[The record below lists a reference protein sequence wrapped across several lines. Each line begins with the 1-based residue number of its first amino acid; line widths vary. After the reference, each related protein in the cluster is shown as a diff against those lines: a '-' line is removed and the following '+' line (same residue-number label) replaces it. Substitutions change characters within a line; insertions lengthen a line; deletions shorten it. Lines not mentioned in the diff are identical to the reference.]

1 MRTMISR
8 WFLFGLLL
16 GWALTHATVFGQ
28 QSAGKTASALEKLRA
43 SLDKNITFDYT
54 GQSLTDVLNHFRDK
68 TGVAINIDQAAL
80 MQGVP
85 VPDGNVGQVT
95 LKATN
100 EKGSQVLRKLLNA
113 HQLCYTLFEDSVLVT
128 TEDMATMRQMRQR
141 VSVDLEDVPF
151 NKAVRNLAK
160 NHGLNLVIDP
170 KVMKQSEAPV
180 TLQLENAGIE
190 TAVRLL
196 AELAN
201 LKAVR
206 MGNAMFVTTE
216 DKAKKIRE
224 EEQQQLDNPLNDNL
238 PVAPRNIRVGIGGA
252 FGGIMVPPVA
262 PAIRQAIPDVAPPL
276 RVVKP
281 APAEP
286 IPDDANPAP
295 KKAPKAVP
303 ALPADPS
310 AVPPPI
316 LERPAAARV
325 PAPPARD

>member
-8 WFLFGLLL
+8 WFMFGLLL

-43 SLDKNITFDYT
+43 NLDKNITLDYN

-68 TGVAINIDQAAL
+68 TGVAINIDQVAL
-80 MQGVP
+80 MQMGVGQP
-85 VPDGNVGQVT
+85 MIPDGNAGQVT

-100 EKGSQVLRKLLNA
+100 EKASQVLRKLLNT
-113 HQLCYTLFEDSVLVT
+113 HQLCYILFEDSVLVT
-128 TEDMATMRQMRQR
+128 SDEMAAMRQMRQR

-170 KVMKQSEAPV
+170 KVTKQSEAAV
-180 TLQLENAGIE
+180 SLQLENAGIE

-206 MGNAMFVTTE
+206 MGNVMFVTTE
-216 DKAKKIRE
+216 EKATKIRE
-224 EEQQQLDNPLNDNL
+224 EEQQQLDNPLNPNL
-238 PVAPRNIRVGIGGA
+238 PVAPPNIRVGIGGA
-252 FGGIMVPPVA
+252 FSGIMPLRAP
-262 PAIRQAIPDVAPPL
+262 PAIPQAIPNLVPPARAL
-276 RVVKP
+276 NP
-281 APAEP
+281 APAAP
-286 IPDDANPAP
+286 IPADANPAP
-295 KKAPKAVP
+295 KAVRP
-303 ALPADPS
+303 LPAGPS
-310 AVPPPI
+310 ALPPPI
-316 LERPAAARV
+316 LERPTAPRV
-325 PAPPARD
+325 PAPPAKD

>member
-1 MRTMISR
+1 MISR
-8 WFLFGLLL
+8 WFLFGLLF

-43 SLDKNITFDYT
+43 NLDKNITIDYN

-68 TGVAINIDQAAL
+68 TGVPINIDQTAL

-100 EKGSQVLRKLLNA
+100 EKASQILRKLLNA
-113 HQLCYTLFEDSVLVT
+113 HQLCYILFEDSVLVT

-141 VSVDLEDVPF
+141 VSVDVEDIPF

-180 TLQLENAGIE
+180 SLQLENAGIE

-206 MGNAMFVTTE
+206 MGNVMFVTTE
-216 DKAKKIRE
+216 EKAKKIRE
-224 EEQQQLDNPLNDNL
+224 EEQHQLDNPLSPNL
-238 PVAPRNIRVGIGGA
+238 PVPPPAIRVGGA
-252 FGGIMVPPVA
+252 FGGVMVPP
-262 PAIRQAIPDVAPPL
+262 AIPQAIPNLGPPPRVVNPAPTASSPDD
-276 RVVKP
+276 VKP
-281 APAEP
+281 APKA
-286 IPDDANPAP
+286 IPP
-295 KKAPKAVP
+295 
-303 ALPADPS
+303 LPADPS
-310 AVPPPI
+310 AVPPPN
-316 LERPAAARV
+316 LERPAAPRV
-325 PAPPARD
+325 PALPAKN

>member
-43 SLDKNITFDYT
+43 NLDKNITIDYN

-100 EKGSQVLRKLLNA
+100 EKASQVLRKLLNA
-113 HQLCYTLFEDSVLVT
+113 HQLCYILFEDSVLVT
-128 TEDMATMRQMRQR
+128 TEEMATMRQMRQR
-141 VSVDLEDVPF
+141 VSVDVEDMPF
-151 NKAVRNLAK
+151 DKAVRNLAK

-180 TLQLENAGIE
+180 SLQLENAGIE

-206 MGNAMFVTTE
+206 MGNVMFVTTE
-216 DKAKKIRE
+216 EKAKKIRE

-238 PVAPRNIRVGIGGA
+238 VPVPRNIRGA
-252 FGGIMVPPVA
+252 FGGVMVPPAA
-262 PAIRQAIPDVAPPL
+262 PAIPQAIPIVVPPL
-276 RVVKP
+276 RVVNPTPPAPSPDDVKP
-281 APAEP
+281 AP
-286 IPDDANPAP
+286 
-295 KKAPKAVP
+295 KGAPKAIP
-303 ALPADPS
+303 PLPADPS
-310 AVPPPI
+310 AVPPPN
-316 LERPAAARV
+316 LERPAAPRV
-325 PAPPARD
+325 PALPAKN

>member
-8 WFLFGLLL
+8 WFLFGLLF
-16 GWALTHATVFGQ
+16 GWALTHATVFAQ

-43 SLDKNITFDYT
+43 NLDKNITIDYN

-68 TGVAINIDQAAL
+68 TGVPINIDQTAL

-100 EKGSQVLRKLLNA
+100 EKASQVLRKLLNA
-113 HQLCYTLFEDSVLVT
+113 HQLCYILFEDSVLVT
-128 TEDMATMRQMRQR
+128 TDDMATMRQMRQR
-141 VSVDLEDVPF
+141 VSVDVEDIPF

-180 TLQLENAGIE
+180 SLQLENAGIE

-206 MGNAMFVTTE
+206 MGNTMFVTTE
-216 DKAKKIRE
+216 EKAKKIRE
-224 EEQQQLDNPLNDNL
+224 EEQHQLDNPLSPNL
-238 PVAPRNIRVGIGGA
+238 PVPPPAIRVGGA
-252 FGGIMVPPVA
+252 LGAIMPARV
-262 PAIRQAIPDVAPPL
+262 PAIPQATPDVAPPR
-276 RVVKP
+276 RVVDPAPTARSPDDVKP
-281 APAEP
+281 APKA
-286 IPDDANPAP
+286 IPP
-295 KKAPKAVP
+295 
-303 ALPADPS
+303 LPADPS
-310 AVPPPI
+310 AVPPPN
-316 LERPAAARV
+316 LERPAAPRV
-325 PAPPARD
+325 PALPAKN

>member
-43 SLDKNITFDYT
+43 SLDKNITLDYT

-68 TGVAINIDQAAL
+68 SGVAINIDQVAL
-80 MQGVP
+80 MQMGTP
-85 VPDGNVGQVT
+85 VPDGNVGPVT

-100 EKGSQVLRKLLNA
+100 EKASQALRKLLNSQ
-113 HQLCYTLFEDSVLVT
+113 QLCYILFEDSVLVT
-128 TEDMATMRQMRQR
+128 TEDMAAMRQMRQR
-141 VSVDLEDVPF
+141 VSVDVEDVPF
-151 NKAVRNLAK
+151 SKAVRNLAK

-170 KVMKQSEAPV
+170 KVMKQSEVPV
-180 TLQLENAGIE
+180 SLQVENAGIE

-206 MGNAMFVTTE
+206 MGNVMFVTTE
-216 DKAKKIRE
+216 EKAKKIRD
-224 EEQQQLDNPLNDNL
+224 EEQQQLDNPLNPNL
-238 PVAPRNIRVGIGGA
+238 PLTPPNIRGA
-252 FGGIMVPPVA
+252 FGGVMVPPVA
-262 PAIRQAIPDVAPPL
+262 PAIPQAIPDVAPPL

-281 APAEP
+281 APAAP
-286 IPDDANPAP
+286 IPDDVNPAP
-295 KKAPKAVP
+295 KRVPRAVP

-310 AVPPPI
+310 APQPPI
-316 LERPAAARV
+316 LERPAAPRV
-325 PAPPARD
+325 PAPPSKN

>member
-43 SLDKNITFDYT
+43 NLDKNITIDYN

-68 TGVAINIDQAAL
+68 TGLAINIDQAAL

-85 VPDGNVGQVT
+85 VPDGNIGQVT

-100 EKGSQVLRKLLNA
+100 EKASQVLRKLLNA
-113 HQLCYTLFEDSVLVT
+113 HQLCYILFEDSVLVT
-128 TEDMATMRQMRQR
+128 TEDMAAMRQMRQR

-151 NKAVRNLAK
+151 SKAVRNLAK

-180 TLQLENAGIE
+180 SLQLENAGIE

-206 MGNAMFVTTE
+206 MGNVMFVTTE
-216 DKAKKIRE
+216 EKAKKIRE
-224 EEQQQLDNPLNDNL
+224 EELQQLDNPLNPNL
-238 PVAPRNIRVGIGGA
+238 PLTPPNIRGA
-252 FGGIMVPPVA
+252 FGGVVVVPPAA
-262 PAIRQAIPDVAPPL
+262 PAIPQAIPNVVPPL
-276 RVVKP
+276 RVVYPPPTAPSTDDVKP
-281 APAEP
+281 AP
-286 IPDDANPAP
+286 
-295 KKAPKAVP
+295 KGAPKAIPPLPADPSPAPPPNLERPAAPRVP
-303 ALPADPS
+303 ALPAKN
-310 AVPPPI
+310 
-316 LERPAAARV
+316 
-325 PAPPARD
+325 